1 MTINYDTL
9 IELQKVLAQ
18 MFEIEDKIKDIPR
31 DLNDKEAVLQKTKLD
46 YLDLSNKCESL
57 SAEVEDIYKRYIEA
71 GQTKEAKEKQM
82 ELTTLSREYE
92 NLAQEI
98 EQAKASEQ
106 NLLKVYNAR
115 KKYLEELQL
124 KLQVSADIVASQT
137 QEVEEETEKKDSLI
151 AEQNQILEDI
161 KGKKDEL
168 SKDLSKNLLFKFER
182 IIRNKGGVGVVPIHG
197 IICQGCHMELPQQFA
212 NDVRKDEDIHFC
224 PYCSR
229 ILYYEP
235 SEEDEKFDNAV
246 HGDIHAD
253 EEEGAETASDF
264 ISSDDNLFED

>member
-1 MTINYDTL
+1 MTVNYDTL

-18 MFEIEDKIKDIPR
+18 MFEIEDKIKEIPR
-31 DLNDKEAVLQKTKLD
+31 DLNVKEAVLQKTKLD
-46 YLDLSNKCESL
+46 YLELSNKCDSL
-57 SAEVEDIYKRYIEA
+57 NKEVENIYKSYIEA

-98 EQAKASEQ
+98 EQARTSEQ
-106 NLLKVYNAR
+106 NLLKVYNTR
-115 KKYLEELQL
+115 KKYLEEVQM
-124 KLQVSADIVASQT
+124 KLQITADVVASQT
-137 QEVEEETEKKDSLI
+137 EEVEEETEKKDSLI
-151 AEQNQILEDI
+151 AEQNQLLEEI
-161 KGKKDEL
+161 TAQKNEL
-168 SKDLSKNLLFKFER
+168 SKDLSEDLLFKFER

-197 IICQGCHMELPQQFA
+197 TICQGCHMELPQQFA

-235 SEEDEKFDNAV
+235 SEEDERFESSV
-246 HGDIHAD
+246 HGDTHTEEDAD
-253 EEEGAETASDF
+253 VASDF
-264 ISSDDNLFED
+264 ISSDENIFGD

>member
-9 IELQKVLAQ
+9 IALQKVLAQ
-18 MFEIEDKIKDIPR
+18 MFEIEDKIKEIPR

-57 SAEVEDIYKRYIEA
+57 SSDVEDIYKRYIEA
-71 GQTKEAKEKQM
+71 GQTKESKEKQM

-106 NLLKVYNAR
+106 NLLKVYNTR
-115 KKYLEELQL
+115 KRYLEELQM
-124 KLQVSADIVASQT
+124 KLQISADIVASQT
-137 QEVEEETEKKDSLI
+137 KEVEEETERKDSLI
-151 AEQNQILEDI
+151 AEQNKLLDEVKAQR
-161 KGKKDEL
+161 DEL
-168 SKDLSKNLLFKFER
+168 SKDLSKDLLFKFER

-235 SEEDEKFDNAV
+235 SEEDERIV
-246 HGDIHAD
+246 SSIHGDTHTED
-253 EEEGAETASDF
+253 MEGEVASDF
-264 ISSDDNLFED
+264 ISGDENIFDD

>member
-9 IELQKVLAQ
+9 IALQKVLAQ

-31 DLNDKEAVLQKTKLD
+31 DLNDKEAVLQKTKID
-46 YLDLSNKCESL
+46 YLELSNKCDSL
-57 SAEVEDIYKRYIEA
+57 RNEVEDIYNRYIEA

-106 NLLKVYNAR
+106 NLLKVYNTR

-124 KLQVSADIVASQT
+124 KLQISADIVAAQT

-151 AEQNQILEDI
+151 AEQNQILEEV
-161 KGKKDEL
+161 KAQRDEL

-229 ILYYEP
+229 ILYYEE
-235 SEEDEKFDNAV
+235 SEEDDKFESSI
-246 HGDIHAD
+246 HGDTHNED
-253 EEEGAETASDF
+253 EEGEGANDF

>member
-9 IELQKVLAQ
+9 IALQKVLAQ

-46 YLDLSNKCESL
+46 YLDLSNKCDSL
-57 SAEVEDIYKRYIEA
+57 SNEVEDIYKRYIKA
-71 GQTKEAKEKQM
+71 GETKEEKEKQM

-98 EQAKASEQ
+98 EQARASEQ
-106 NLLKVYNAR
+106 NLLKVYNTR
-115 KKYLEELQL
+115 KKYLEELQM
-124 KLQVSADIVASQT
+124 KLQISADIVASQT
-137 QEVEEETEKKDSLI
+137 QEVEEETAKKDSLI

-161 KGKKDEL
+161 KAQRDEL
-168 SKDLSKNLLFKFER
+168 SKDLPSNLLFKFER

-197 IICQGCHMELPQQFA
+197 FICQGCHMELPQQFA

-235 SEEDEKFDNAV
+235 SEEDEKFEPSI
-246 HGDIHAD
+246 HGDTHIED
-253 EEEGAETASDF
+253 EEGESTSDF
-264 ISSDDNLFED
+264 ISSDDNLFDD